1 MTNGTGR
8 NPRFVDAI
16 LDWRGTW
23 FLARLALVS
32 AYLLG
37 GITKLLDWPSA
48 LAEMA
53 QFGLHPPA
61 AFAVATMTVELV
73 GSALLLAGRWVWFAA
88 GMLGVFTMLAAIIA
102 NPFWTMHGQ
111 ERFMAT
117 NAFFEHLGLIGGFV
131 LAAIIAKR
139 GGAR

>member
-1 MTNGTGR
+1 
-8 NPRFVDAI
+8 
-16 LDWRGTW
+16 
-23 FLARLALVS
+23 VS

-37 GITKLLDWPSA
+37 WITKLLDWPSA

-53 QFGLHPPA
+53 HFGLHPPVL
-61 AFAVATMTVELV
+61 FAVLTITVEFV
-73 GSALLLAGRWVWFAA
+73 GSTLLLAGRWVWFAA

-102 NPFWTMHGQ
+102 NPFWTMHQGQ

-131 LAAIIAKR
+131 LAALLAQHGR
-139 GGAR
+139 RRLAR